1 MKIIDFAWCEVT
13 AITMNGVWKNFCL
26 KIIHDFSGLEKVDE
40 ESKKIFSDSITLSDK
55 LELDLQKDH
64 FIEVL
69 DVQHKRLVNEDLM
82 ELEAESKD
90 EERPKE
96 EVSEESERFPMQEMA
111 RGFSL
116 FERHW

>member
-1 MKIIDFAWCEVT
+1 
-13 AITMNGVWKNFCL
+13 MNGVWKNLCL
-26 KIIHDFSGLEKVDE
+26 KIIHDFGGLEKVDE

-64 FIEVL
+64 FIEL
-69 DVQHKRLVNEDLM
+69 LEVQHKKLANEDLM

-96 EVSEESERFPMQEMA
+96 EIKFLSPGKWNLTENLSMFGQAAMA
-111 RGFSL
+111 NA
-116 FERHW
+116 